1 MFKENKK
8 TTATDTLIGQGTL
21 IEGTLA
27 SEASIRI
34 EGEYRGDIECKADII
49 IGECGVARSNISA
62 KDVVVA
68 GKVIGDVTAG
78 GRLTITSSGSVQG
91 SIQAYALL
99 IQDGGIFSGTC
110 RMEPEKERSTP
121 NQALRSAEADAAAAI
136 KEQAK
141 EKSRQAG

>member
-8 TTATDTLIGQGTL
+8 TTANDTLIGQGTL

-49 IGECGVARSNISA
+49 IGECGLARSNISA

-78 GRLTITSSGSVQG
+78 GRLTITSS
-91 SIQAYALL
+91 
-99 IQDGGIFSGTC
+99 
-110 RMEPEKERSTP
+110 
-121 NQALRSAEADAAAAI
+121 
-136 KEQAK
+136 
-141 EKSRQAG
+141 